1 MKRNLVG
8 AKVGDVISL
17 HTKKLFKEAHKLEH
31 P

>member
-17 HTKKLFKEAHKLEH
+17 QTKKLFKRTKLEQS
-31 P
+31 